1 MGLSIEECGKTTGR
15 MAKVHSGMLMAINMR
30 GSSRMTSP
38 TDTASILV
46 QMGLSTRV
54 FGSMTSSTGR
64 ARQSG
69 QMVPAMLE
77 IM

>member
-1 MGLSIEECGKTTGR
+1 MGPSTEECGKTTGR

-30 GSSRMTSP
+30 ESSRMISP
-38 TDTASILV
+38 MGTASILA

-54 FGSMTSSTGR
+54 YGSMTSSTGR

-69 QMVPAMLE
+69 QMGPAMLE

>member
-1 MGLSIEECGKTTGR
+1 MGPSIEECGKTTGR

-30 GSSRMTSP
+30 GSSKMTSP
-38 TDTASILV
+38 MGMASTLV
-46 QMGLSTRV
+46 QTGLSTRV
-54 FGSMTSSTGR
+54 FGSMTSSMGR

-69 QMVPAMLE
+69 QMGQAMLE